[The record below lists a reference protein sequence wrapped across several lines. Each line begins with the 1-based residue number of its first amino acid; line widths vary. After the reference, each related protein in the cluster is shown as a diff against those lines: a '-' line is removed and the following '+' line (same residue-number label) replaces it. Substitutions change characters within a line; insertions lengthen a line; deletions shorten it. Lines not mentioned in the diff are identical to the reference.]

1 MSKEES
7 KTERRAESERWRR
20 KKEMMAEEAVTF
32 VRTEKAESETNEMN
46 MHLHPS
52 CDPFNICFFP
62 RVLGQTRNGLCRSAE
77 ELGFSFR
84 ILSGETEID
93 GANSFFLSLTSSPR
107 GVHEIAKARDFRC
120 KQEENSISKELF
132 CASSK
137 KIILQ
142 TRVPRRFSALRSAQK

>member
-52 CDPFNICFFP
+52 CGPFITCLFP
-62 RVLGQTRNGLCRSAE
+62 RVFGTNS
-77 ELGFSFR
+77 EL
-84 ILSGETEID
+84 IVPVSGRTW
-93 GANSFFLSLTSSPR
+93 F
-107 GVHEIAKARDFRC
+107 
-120 KQEENSISKELF
+120 
-132 CASSK
+132 
-137 KIILQ
+137 
-142 TRVPRRFSALRSAQK
+142 